1 MLKPPS
7 NLCGSEDYVHTKD
20 AVLSDVTL
28 WYFAGYGANPWTL
41 NMKAVSQPHTNSVVN
56 GENLSD
62 SGTYFQPLVRKNLL
76 NSADTVATVR
86 DLGLK
91 MKHIK

>member
-1 MLKPPS
+1 
-7 NLCGSEDYVHTKD
+7 
-20 AVLSDVTL
+20 
-28 WYFAGYGANPWTL
+28 
-41 NMKAVSQPHTNSVVN
+41 MKAVSQPHTNSVVN

-62 SGTYFQPLVRKNLL
+62 SGTYFQHLVCKNLL